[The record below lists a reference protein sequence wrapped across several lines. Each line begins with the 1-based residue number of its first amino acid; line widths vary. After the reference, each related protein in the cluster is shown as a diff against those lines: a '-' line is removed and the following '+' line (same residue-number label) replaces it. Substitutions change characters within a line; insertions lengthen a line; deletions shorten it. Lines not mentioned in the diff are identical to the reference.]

1 MPHSK
6 PSSRIGRLFAIMAI
20 VEATTWLG
28 LLVGMFLKYVTQTT
42 DVGVS
47 IFGALHGGAF
57 LAYLA
62 VLAVSFF
69 VLRWPWWVAALAIA
83 AAVPPLMTIPLEIW
97 MRRRGYLDR
106 RSPAPAG

>member
-1 MPHSK
+1 
-6 PSSRIGRLFAIMAI
+6 MAF

-57 LAYLA
+57 LAYVA
-62 VLAVSFF
+62 VVGISFF
-69 VLRWPWWVAALAIA
+69 VLRWPWWVAGIALA
-83 AAVPPLMTIPLEIW
+83 AAVPPLVTIPVERW
-97 MRRRGYLDR
+97 MRLSGYLGRPADR
-106 RSPAPAG
+106 VAASGVRATT